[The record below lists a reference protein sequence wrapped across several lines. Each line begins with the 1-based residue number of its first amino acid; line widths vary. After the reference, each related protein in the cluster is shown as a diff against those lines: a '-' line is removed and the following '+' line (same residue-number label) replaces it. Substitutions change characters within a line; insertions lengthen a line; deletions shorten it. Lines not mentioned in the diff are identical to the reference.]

1 VFHLGSRNHR
11 SADVEGA
18 TPAPDARPRPFRLSQ
33 IESWPECLEIIV
45 EGSVDS
51 SSATDE
57 FEARLQRVVE
67 TDHDYVLIDL
77 DRCQFID
84 VVAVKQLVV
93 TQELLFCRGQE
104 LLLFGARGQVRRI
117 LEQIEAFDPRVLLD
131 ASNEPPA

>member
-1 VFHLGSRNHR
+1 VFRLGSRKHR
-11 SADVEGA
+11 SRVVEA
-18 TPAPDARPRPFRLSQ
+18 PTPPRDARPRPFRLSQ

-45 EGSVDS
+45 EGRVD

-57 FEARLQRVVE
+57 FEASLQRVVE

-93 TQELLFCRGQE
+93 TQEHLFCRGQE
-104 LLLFGARGQVRRI
+104 LLLFGATGQVRRM
-117 LEQIEAFDPRVLLD
+117 LEQVDAFDPRVLLD
-131 ASNEPPA
+131 ATNDPPA